1 MLKAGG
7 PAVGTHPMMAVA
19 IAAQSAGRV
28 GETGLRAR
36 VPLISVTLFPCQN
49 PYPASSWF
57 GPHWIG
63 GPQQEKGIQS
73 LDVGCKWRRGR

>member
-49 PYPASSWF
+49 QLPCFFLASGCRSL
-57 GPHWIG
+57 GV
-63 GPQQEKGIQS
+63 QGI
-73 LDVGCKWRRGR
+73 